1 MTSTMATP
9 LLETHNKPSKPTESA
24 PHYNHYN
31 KFNDIFPRNSGDK
44 GLDGGGISGTVL
56 GIISIMIA
64 IVGIVIGRKCWKR
77 QKRRVSSE
85 P

>member
-1 MTSTMATP
+1 MTSTTP
-9 LLETHNKPSKPTESA
+9 LLEIHNRLLKPTESA
-24 PHYNHYN
+24 PHYN